1 MIDGQMIAIL
11 EELRDNYK
19 NCSNSI
25 DVGYYDA
32 LNMAITFLTKAVDNS
47 IALEKYQKECFEA
60 KAALKTVEENYSNMV
75 DSWRQKCSEC
85 DVLWKVIEVIA
96 NGKSVDA

>member
-1 MIDGQMIAIL
+1 MTDGKMIAIL

-32 LNMAITFLTKAVDNS
+32 LNMAIVFLTKAVDNS
-47 IALEKYQKECFEA
+47 IALEKYQKECFE
-60 KAALKTVEENYSNMV
+60 LKEMLNTVEKNYSDMAAQ
-75 DSWRQKCSEC
+75 WKQKAIEC
-85 DVLWKVIEVIA
+85 DILWKVIEVLA
-96 NGKSVDA
+96 NG

>member
-1 MIDGQMIAIL
+1 MTDGKMIAIL

-32 LNMAITFLTKAVDNS
+32 LNMAIIFLTKAVDNS
-47 IALEKYQKECFEA
+47 IALEKYKKECFE
-60 KAALKTVEENYSNMV
+60 LKEMLNTIEKNHADMA
-75 DSWRQKCSEC
+75 DKWRQKATEC
-85 DVLWKVIEVIA
+85 DTLWKVIEVFT
-96 NGKSVDA
+96 NG